1 MANEPRPPQQ
11 DRLPIKLIMPKQGA
25 ERKIPPGGTPPKPF
39 RTVDSKYRNHLS
51 NQVSALRSAIVPQVR
66 RTGSAPIR
74 VKLLS
79 KAAAKS
85 HRPEYL
91 FSPQSC
97 PIIGSGRLGEL
108 FVKAT
113 PEGLDRLAEII
124 DRNTSDQVTKE
135 LSCVETIEPITPD
148 FRRAKGVA

>member
-1 MANEPRPPQQ
+1 MANEARPPQQ

-39 RTVDSKYRNHLS
+39 RTVDRKYRNHLS

-74 VKLLS
+74 VKLLA

-85 HRPEYL
+85 HRPEHL
-91 FSPQSC
+91 FSSQSC

-113 PEGLDRLAEII
+113 PEGLDRLAEMIN
-124 DRNTSDQVTKE
+124 RNTTDRVRCGQEMS
-135 LSCVETIEPITPD
+135 LSS
-148 FRRAKGVA
+148 

>member
-39 RTVDSKYRNHLS
+39 RAVDSKYRKHLS

-66 RTGSAPIR
+66 RTE
-74 VKLLS
+74 VLLFVS
-79 KAAAKS
+79 NCS
-85 HRPEYL
+85 QEQRPRAIDRNT
-91 FSPQSC
+91 SSRPKSC

-108 FVKAT
+108 SSRLHLM
-113 PEGLDRLAEII
+113 GLI
-124 DRNTSDQVTKE
+124 VW
-135 LSCVETIEPITPD
+135 
-148 FRRAKGVA
+148 RR

>member
-1 MANEPRPPQQ
+1 MANEARPPQQ

-39 RTVDSKYRNHLS
+39 RTVDRKYRNHLS
-51 NQVSALRSAIVPQVR
+51 NQVSALRSAIVHQVR

-74 VKLLS
+74 VKLLA

-85 HRPEYL
+85 HRPEHL

-113 PEGLDRLAEII
+113 PEGLDRLAEMIN
-124 DRNTSDQVTKE
+124 RNTTDRVTKE
-135 LSCVETIEPITPD
+135 LSCVEAIEPITPA
-148 FRRAKGVA
+148 FRRGGV